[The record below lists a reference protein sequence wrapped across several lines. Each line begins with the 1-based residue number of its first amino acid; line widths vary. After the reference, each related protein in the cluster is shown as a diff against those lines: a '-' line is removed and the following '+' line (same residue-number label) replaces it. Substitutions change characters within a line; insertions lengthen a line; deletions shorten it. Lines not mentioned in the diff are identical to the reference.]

1 MDFKAKGIQM
11 KAKDLLFKLIP
22 DLAKKFHRNFFKNGG
37 EKSFTTY
44 LWSMV
49 DV

>member
-1 MDFKAKGIQM
+1 M
-11 KAKDLLFKLIP
+11 KAKDLLFKLMA
-22 DLAKKFHRNFFKNGG
+22 DLPQKLHPNFFENDG

-44 LWSMV
+44 LWSKV